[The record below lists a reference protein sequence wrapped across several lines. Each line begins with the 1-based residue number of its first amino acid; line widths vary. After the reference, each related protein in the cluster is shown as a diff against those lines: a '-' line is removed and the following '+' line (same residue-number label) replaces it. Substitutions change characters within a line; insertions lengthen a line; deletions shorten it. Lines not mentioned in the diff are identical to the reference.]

1 MPPPTLGGS
10 TNVPTSTM
18 SLSVSALLQQLISTF
33 YVQVIYLRQFHH
45 LRSLNMAGNP
55 CVYNSD
61 EDFRH
66 YICAFLPWLTYY
78 EYRMITT
85 EERAIAGKSYK

>member
-1 MPPPTLGGS
+1 
-10 TNVPTSTM
+10 M